1 MNKSDILGAFNNHI
15 SEFFNDV
22 SIIFPDN
29 NDIKLALTSLSTVR
43 KMNPRLVISIW
54 KEYIV
59 DKYRSAIEAGNMD
72 FFLDKNYTADV
83 KDLGQAASILQ
94 KIDTLREPVREM
106 GEHNL
111 NKTREYMKNLTKIC
125 DLYYKS

>member
-22 SIIFPDN
+22 SIIFADN
-29 NDIKLALTSLSTVR
+29 NDLKLASTSLSTVR
-43 KMNPRLVISIW
+43 EMNPRLVISIW

-106 GEHNL
+106 GEDNL

>member
-15 SEFFNDV
+15 CDFFNDV

-106 GEHNL
+106 GEDNL

>member
-106 GEHNL
+106 GEDNL